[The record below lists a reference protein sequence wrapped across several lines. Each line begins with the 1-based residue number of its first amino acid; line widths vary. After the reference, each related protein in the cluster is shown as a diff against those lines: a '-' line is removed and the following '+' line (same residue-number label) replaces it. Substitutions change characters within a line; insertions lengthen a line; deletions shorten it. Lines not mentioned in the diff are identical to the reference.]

1 MSTMKLV
8 QCVVCGEVFE
18 EYIPVCPGC
27 RSRLGA
33 RPLAEQPV
41 IQNSQQEAK
50 RDSSVS
56 VVLLTILGILVLVPF
71 VLAIAN
77 SAGLPTGI
85 GLLLAAIAVTVTIV
99 GAANHVGSPPVEYR
113 GEPNSSVVNP
123 YQATSY
129 AHGASQ
135 KSPAGQVAKT
145 ILYVLLLIVCGV
157 ICLIVGLVVFVFIIC
172 ASMV

>member
-71 VLAIAN
+71 VLAIGSGHQK
-77 SAGLPTGI
+77 SAEGLRTPVDGLP
-85 GLLLAAIAVTVTIV
+85 
-99 GAANHVGSPPVEYR
+99 
-113 GEPNSSVVNP
+113 
-123 YQATSY
+123 
-129 AHGASQ
+129 
-135 KSPAGQVAKT
+135 
-145 ILYVLLLIVCGV
+145 
-157 ICLIVGLVVFVFIIC
+157 
-172 ASMV
+172 